1 MRKLYIDRETLKDE
15 ETKKE
20 IVCWNDNQHLG
31 CFTSCSAFAQVMF
44 GSQQNPTLVAACA
57 AMPQMI
63 PMGSLGEPSQIVP
76 PPPTLIRV

>member
-1 MRKLYIDRETLKDE
+1 MRKLYIENNTLKDE
-15 ETKKE
+15 ETKRP
-20 IVCWNDNQHLG
+20 IICWCIEGGDCNTR
-31 CFTSCSAFAQVMF
+31 CAAFAQVMF

-76 PPPTLIRV
+76 PPPSLIRV